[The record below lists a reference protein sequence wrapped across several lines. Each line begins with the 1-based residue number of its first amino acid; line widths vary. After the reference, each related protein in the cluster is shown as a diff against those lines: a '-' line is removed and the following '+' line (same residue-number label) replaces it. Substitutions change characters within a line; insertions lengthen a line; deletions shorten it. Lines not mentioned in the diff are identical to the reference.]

1 MDKSTLQRT
10 LEVRLNDAYNSTKKR
25 QAKGSCLDPV
35 TVTIDELVELYHKQD
50 GRCAAL
56 GIKLTP
62 VEKKAGRYICNRW
75 TTLSLDRIDNS
86 KGYSIDNIRL
96 TCWAANGMR
105 GTLAIDES
113 QAQATEFTEA
123 LTEVRSL

>member
-1 MDKSTLQRT
+1 MNESLLRRS
-10 LEVRLNDAYNSTKKR
+10 LEVRLSDAENSTKKR
-25 QAKGSCLDPV
+25 QAKNPDMPGV
-35 TVTIDELVELYHKQD
+35 TVTVDELVKLYHKQD

-62 VEKKAGRYICNRW
+62 VKKESGRYVCNRW
-75 TTLSLDRIDNS
+75 TTLSLDRIDNTR
-86 KGYSIDNIRL
+86 GYSLDNLRL

-105 GTLAIDES
+105 GTLSIDES

-123 LTEVRSL
+123 LLQR